1 MRQAIRP
8 AVDFT
13 ARQAPIVA
21 GATFAAVLGAALSL
35 TFGRVCW
42 EVLAVAAAVLAF
54 SAFVGRGPT

>member
-1 MRQAIRP
+1 MRQARRP

-21 GATFAAVLGAALSL
+21 SATAAGLLGATLSL

-42 EVLAVAAAVLAF
+42 EVFASAAVVLAF